1 MVLFSNRSV
10 VLSESKSS
18 RIAFQCIID
27 EFTRESL
34 AIHFKKQLEKEC
46 GLSLIDPYK
55 RLTHARAI
63 FANPV
68 VMDKTGRTFETGI
81 YRRNDGRCANGATNR
96 PAIEGS
102 VGLALD
108 FHHATPARYP
118 DTGLHFRR
126 RFKFGADIILGTGNL
141 AD

>member
-1 MVLFSNRSV
+1 MSV
-10 VLSESKSS
+10 KSIGAS
-18 RIAFQCIID
+18 IGPWCCFQTVPWYYLKAKVHASHRVQCIID

-102 VGLALD
+102 VG
-108 FHHATPARYP
+108 
-118 DTGLHFRR
+118 
-126 RFKFGADIILGTGNL
+126 
-141 AD
+141 